1 MAEDDDD
8 LLDQAEIEALL
19 NEAGAGQSP
28 AAPPPAGAES
38 ADNSPSKNE
47 SQADGGNVGGDHLSQ
62 DDLDRL
68 MAEATSG
75 TASLDSPPKKPTA
88 PPPVH
93 PKAGEGDLLDPSEIE
108 QLLSAKNS
116 NASAA
121 AGAAKK
127 PAAQSNL
134 SAGTEELLRQAE
146 AGLAAAISSDG
157 GKFSKPGPFGD
168 PQPYTFQEFAKSQSD
183 ASNVALNTL
192 HDVELDIRIELG
204 RTELLIEEVL
214 QLRDGSVVP
223 LDKLAGDPVDVIVNE
238 RLIAR
243 GEVLVLNDNFCVR
256 ITEILP
262 PHL

>member
-1 MAEDDDD
+1 MSDENDD
-8 LLDQAEIEALL
+8 LLDPAEIEALL
-19 NEAGAGQSP
+19 NEAGAGDAP
-28 AAPPPAGAES
+28 TPPPPQATAPGAEAS
-38 ADNSPSKNE
+38 ANAPDTPEAE
-47 SQADGGNVGGDHLSQ
+47 SDQLSQ

-75 TASLDSPPKKPTA
+75 TAPLESKPKPPAEAA
-88 PPPVH
+88 PPQDND
-93 PKAGEGDLLDPSEIE
+93 GDLLDPSEIE
-108 QLLSAKNS
+108 QLLKAQEPG
-116 NASAA
+116 AA
-121 AGAAKK
+121 ASPTAAATSA
-127 PAAQSNL
+127 PASNL
-134 SAGTEELLRQAE
+134 SAETDELLRQAE
-146 AGLAAAISSDG
+146 AGLAAAISTDG
-157 GKFSKPGPFGD
+157 GAQGNPGPFGN
-168 PQPYTFQEFAKSQSD
+168 PEPYTFQEFGKSTSSAD
-183 ASNVALNTL
+183 NVALNTL